1 MSSHCEVY
9 ESYERQTRA
18 TYDAV
23 SNRASSS
30 SLGGGHHRRQ
40 PQRFG
45 NPAVGHKA
53 QDAGAVHKI
62 INLLGL
68 TGGRHS
74 YEDSNAYED
83 YDTVSQNILFWITH
97 PRVSDIQKRMT
108 KLTFSDPILAVF
120 GGRDIHKLHYFF
132 YFFQNGI
139 RVHESPDTNVNK
151 GKNSNFFKHLDQAKP
166 IQTPIQGGGGGGGA
180 SIIFRVS

>member
-83 YDTVSQNILFWITH
+83 YDTVSQNYSLLDNAPKGERYPKKNDKTYIL
-97 PRVSDIQKRMT
+97 
-108 KLTFSDPILAVF
+108 DPILAVF